1 MGKADRLEAKIKRLR
16 QIEASY
22 RSEMRRAE
30 LAMEESTGNP
40 EKARQKYEK
49 VRIRNSWK
57 IEAASE
63 KIRDL
68 TRKRAEL
75 VT

>member
-1 MGKADRLEAKIKRLR
+1 MGKADRLEEKIKRLR
-16 QIEASY
+16 RIEASY
-22 RSEMRRAE
+22 RNEIRRAE
-30 LAMEESTGNP
+30 VAMQEDTVNP

-49 VRIRNSWK
+49 VRIRNGWR
-57 IEAASE
+57 IEATSE

>member
-1 MGKADRLEAKIKRLR
+1 MAKADRLDAKIKRLR
-16 QIEASY
+16 RIEASY
-22 RSEMRRAE
+22 RSEIRRAE
-30 LAMEESTGNP
+30 VNMEEDSVNP
-40 EKARQKYEK
+40 GKARKKYEK
-49 VRIRNSWK
+49 TRIRNSWK
-57 IEAASE
+57 IEALSE